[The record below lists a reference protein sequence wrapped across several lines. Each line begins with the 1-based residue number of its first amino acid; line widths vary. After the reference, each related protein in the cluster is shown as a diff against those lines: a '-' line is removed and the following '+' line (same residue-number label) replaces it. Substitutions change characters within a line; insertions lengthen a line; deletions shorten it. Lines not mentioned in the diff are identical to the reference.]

1 MKGHNINALNIL
13 LEVYDVRSRVGVLV
27 SPGSVKI
34 EEYDIPKPRDGEVL
48 IRVRATGICS
58 GDIYAFK
65 GLPVWFTL
73 PAPFGHEPVGDVVE
87 VGPNVT
93 NIKPGDRVMAIGSP
107 AYADYLV
114 AKASSVA
121 KIPSNIP
128 YEYAIGEPLAA
139 IVNVV
144 RVTQPRIGDYVAVVG
159 SGYMGLLL
167 IQALKGMGF
176 SELVAFDIIDDR
188 LKLAK
193 EFGATAV
200 VNPNVDNVDEVVKE
214 LTEGNG
220 FNIVFEVSGSPSGV
234 DLATRIIGR
243 RGRLSIVSYHSLPIQ
258 VNFRIWD
265 AKGIDLVMAV
275 PARSGEEYATTD
287 LRIAAKLLERGVFH
301 QEKLITHKWKL
312 NELQE
317 ALEYASKK
325 PKEYIK
331 GVIIPE

>member
-1 MKGHNINALNIL
+1 MKN
-13 LEVYDVRSRVGVLV
+13 RVGVLV
-27 SPGSVKI
+27 SAGLVRI
-34 EEYDIPKPRDGEVL
+34 EEHESPKPREGEVL
-48 IRVRATGICS
+48 IKVKAAGICS

-93 NIKPGDRVMAIGSP
+93 GFKPGDKVIAIGSP

-139 IVNVV
+139 IVNVI
-144 RVTQPRIGDYVAVVG
+144 RVTQPRLGDYVAVVG

-167 IQALKGMGF
+167 TQALRGMGF
-176 SELVAFDIIDDR
+176 SELAVFDIIDDR

-193 EFGATAV
+193 EFGATAT
-200 VNPNVDNVDEVVKE
+200 VNPTVDDVDKVTKE
-214 LTEGNG
+214 LTNGNG
-220 FNIVFEVSGSPSGV
+220 FNVVFEVSGNPNGV

-243 RGRLSIVSYHSLPIQ
+243 RGRLSIVSYHSLPVQ

-275 PARSGEEYATTD
+275 PARSGEEYATID
-287 LRIAAKLLERGVFH
+287 LRIAAKLLERGVFN
-301 QEKLITHKWKL
+301 QEKLITHEWRL
-312 NELQE
+312 DQLQE

-331 GVIIPE
+331 GVIIP

>member
-1 MKGHNINALNIL
+1 MAN
-13 LEVYDVRSRVGVLV
+13 RVAVLV
-27 SPGSVKI
+27 SAGLIRV
-34 EEYDIPKPRDGEVL
+34 EERDVPRPREGEVL
-48 IRVRATGICS
+48 IRVRAAGICS

-65 GLPVWFTL
+65 GLPVWFT
-73 PAPFGHEPVGDVVE
+73 PPTPFGHEPVGEVVE

-93 NIKPGDRVMAIGSP
+93 NVKPGDRVMAIGSP

-144 RVTQPRIGDYVAVVG
+144 RVTQPRLGDYVAVVG

-167 IQALKGMGF
+167 IQALRGMGF
-176 SELVAFDIIDDR
+176 SELAAFDLIDDR
-188 LKLAK
+188 LRLAK
-193 EFGATAV
+193 EFGATAA
-200 VNPNVDNVDEVVKE
+200 VNPATDDVDKAVRE
-214 LTEGNG
+214 LTDGNG
-220 FNIVFEVSGSPSGV
+220 FNVVFEVSGSPSGV
-234 DLATRIIGR
+234 ELASRIIGR
-243 RGRLSIVSYHSLPIQ
+243 RGRLSIVSYHSLPVQ

-275 PARSGEEYATTD
+275 PARSGEEYSTVD
-287 LRIAAKLLERGVFH
+287 LRVAAKLLERGVFN
-301 QEKLITHKWKL
+301 QERLITHKWRL
-312 NELQE
+312 SQIQE
-317 ALEYASKK
+317 AFEYASKK

-331 GVIIPE
+331 GVIVP

>member
-1 MKGHNINALNIL
+1 MRN
-13 LEVYDVRSRVGVLV
+13 RVGVLV
-27 SPGSVKI
+27 SAGLVRI
-34 EEYDIPKPRDGEVL
+34 EEYDMPKPRDGEVL

-73 PAPFGHEPVGDVVE
+73 PAPFGHEPVGDIVE

-93 NIKPGDRVMAIGSP
+93 ALKPGDRIMAIGSP

-121 KIPSNIP
+121 KIPNNIP

-144 RVTQPRIGDYVAVVG
+144 RVTQPRLGDYVAVIG

-167 IQALKGMGF
+167 IQALRGMGF
-176 SELVAFDIIDDR
+176 SELAAFDIIDDR

-193 EFGATAV
+193 EFGATAII
-200 VNPNVDNVDEVVKE
+200 NPSVDDVDKAIKE
-214 LTEGNG
+214 LTDGNG
-220 FNIVFEVSGSPSGV
+220 FNVVFEVSGNPSGV
-234 DLATRIIGR
+234 DLATRIIGK
-243 RGRLSIVSYHSLPIQ
+243 RGRLSIVSYHSLPVQ

-275 PARSGEEYATTD
+275 PARSGDEYATID
-287 LRIAAKLLERGVFH
+287 LKIAARLLERGVFN
-301 QEKLITHKWKL
+301 QEKLITHKWRL

-325 PKEYIK
+325 PREYIK
-331 GVIIPE
+331 GVIIP

>member
-1 MKGHNINALNIL
+1 MRN
-13 LEVYDVRSRVGVLV
+13 RVGVLV
-27 SPGSVKI
+27 SAGLVRI
-34 EEYDIPKPRDGEVL
+34 EEYDMPKPRDGEVL

-73 PAPFGHEPVGDVVE
+73 PAPFGHEPVGDIVE

-93 NIKPGDRVMAIGSP
+93 TLKPGDRIMAIGSP

-121 KIPSNIP
+121 KIPNNIP

-144 RVTQPRIGDYVAVVG
+144 RVTQPRLGDYVAVIG

-167 IQALKGMGF
+167 IQALRGMGF
-176 SELVAFDIIDDR
+176 SELAAFDIIDDR

-193 EFGATAV
+193 EFGATAII
-200 VNPNVDNVDEVVKE
+200 NPSVDDVDKAIKE
-214 LTEGNG
+214 LTDGNG
-220 FNIVFEVSGSPSGV
+220 FNVVFEVSGNPSGV
-234 DLATRIIGR
+234 DLATRIIGK
-243 RGRLSIVSYHSLPIQ
+243 RGRLSIVSYHSLPVQ

-275 PARSGEEYATTD
+275 PARSGDEYATID
-287 LRIAAKLLERGVFH
+287 LKIAARLLERGVFN
-301 QEKLITHKWKL
+301 QEKLITHKWRL

-325 PKEYIK
+325 PREYIK
-331 GVIIPE
+331 GVIIP